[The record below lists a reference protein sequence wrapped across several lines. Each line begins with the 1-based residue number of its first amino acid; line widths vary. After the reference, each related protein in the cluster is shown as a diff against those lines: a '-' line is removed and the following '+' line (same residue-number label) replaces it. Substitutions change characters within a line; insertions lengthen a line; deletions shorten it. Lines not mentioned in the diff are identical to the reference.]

1 MSGSSSTKPTE
12 GRLREL
18 DGLRAISVLLVIAH
32 HLGQYQYGRIVAP
45 HVRAATVFHNIGAL
59 GVMVFFVISGFVICR
74 LLILEEQRYSN
85 VSLKGFYIRRVFRI
99 LPPLYL
105 YLALLGLLLTF
116 GLIHETW
123 RGILSGAFFLYDF
136 APAQL
141 GKWTVGHTWS
151 LAVEEQ
157 FYLTFPLLWVLTRK
171 FGRGKAFFGIFC
183 LLAAWNLWA
192 SSANWNQITVPNLR
206 AGYACICWGVVLASF
221 ESRARAFGRKIPSLV
236 AAAIALILLW
246 HPVGFSNWRT
256 ALYES
261 VFMPLAIGTL
271 LVFSLEC
278 RRWLRAV
285 LCLKPVQAIGL
296 SSYGIYLWQQLFT
309 APAKFYTAA
318 GMPIQFL
325 LPLLLV
331 IVPLSYFFM
340 ERPLMRL
347 GRRLAN
353 RVRQDRVREMAHG

>member
-1 MSGSSSTKPTE
+1 
-12 GRLREL
+12 
-18 DGLRAISVLLVIAH
+18 
-32 HLGQYQYGRIVAP
+32 
-45 HVRAATVFHNIGAL
+45 
-59 GVMVFFVISGFVICR
+59 
-74 LLILEEQRYSN
+74 
-85 VSLKGFYIRRVFRI
+85 
-99 LPPLYL
+99 
-105 YLALLGLLLTF
+105 
-116 GLIHETW
+116 
-123 RGILSGAFFLYDF
+123 
-136 APAQL
+136 
-141 GKWTVGHTWS
+141 
-151 LAVEEQ
+151 
-157 FYLTFPLLWVLTRK
+157 
-171 FGRGKAFFGIFC
+171 
-183 LLAAWNLWA
+183 
-192 SSANWNQITVPNLR
+192 
-206 AGYACICWGVVLASF
+206 
-221 ESRARAFGRKIPSLV
+221 
-236 AAAIALILLW
+236 
-246 HPVGFSNWRT
+246 
-256 ALYES
+256 
-261 VFMPLAIGTL
+261 MPLAIGTL